1 MPERIT
7 LAKGYK
13 DDKARD
19 EVLKYERRITLDD
32 IRTATKNGLATT
44 ADIKAAAKR
53 LGIERRKAARSTGSK
68 QSKQGAKPK
77 APKRTYGNVPL
88 GKQKVVTVDPIDPST
103 ISSTFYLAPTLDMSL
118 TNNMENAKF
127 LAAWY
132 ADQIDDIKMR
142 STISDIEFT
151 ATAYKGIFGVRV
163 KVEYTDPRGFELE
176 YIKDLLTR
184 EIGDDYNKM
193 VIVKQNGRL
202 SYSGAGREVFVRTR
216 VLN

>member
-7 LAKGYK
+7 PAKGYK

-68 QSKQGAKPK
+68 QSKKGAKPK

-88 GKQKVVTVDPIDPST
+88 GKQGRFGSGMESAELHLVPDMKVTVEDST
-103 ISSTFYLAPTLDMSL
+103 ANIKAL
-118 TNNMENAKF
+118 KK
-127 LAAWY
+127 WY
-132 ADQIDDIKMR
+132 ESRKEDLVLR
-142 STISDIEFT
+142 STISRISFAADK
-151 ATAYKGIFGVRV
+151 KGDKHIL
-163 KVEYTDPRGFELE
+163 KVSMDYEDPRGFELD
-176 YIKDLLTR
+176 YLKDLLTY
-184 EIGDDYNKM
+184 ELGDDFSYRVRVKSGKIVDSDGTLVM
-193 VIVKQNGRL
+193 VKTKIV
-202 SYSGAGREVFVRTR
+202 
-216 VLN
+216 

>member
-7 LAKGYK
+7 PAKGYK

-19 EVLKYERRITLDD
+19 EVLKYERRITLGD

-88 GKQKVVTVDPIDPST
+88 GKQKIVVVDSTMKKST
-103 ISSTFYLAPTLDMSL
+103 IYLAPAAEMRLND
-118 TNNMENAKF
+118 NFDNVKK

-132 ADQIDDIKMR
+132 SNEIEDLKMR

-151 ATAYKGIFGVRV
+151 ATAYKRKHAIRV
-163 KVEYTDPRGFELE
+163 KVEYNDPRGFELD

-193 VIVKQNGRL
+193 VIVRDGEIVM
-202 SYSGAGREVFVRTR
+202 SVPGREAFVRTQ

>member
-7 LAKGYK
+7 PAKGYK

-68 QSKQGAKPK
+68 QSKEGAKPK

-88 GKQKVVTVDPIDPST
+88 GKQKIVIVDPT
-103 ISSTFYLAPTLDMSL
+103 MKKATLYLAPSPRMGLVDHFD
-118 TNNMENAKF
+118 NAKF
-127 LAAWY
+127 LAEWY
-132 ADQIDDIKMR
+132 TANIEDIKMR
-142 STISDIEFT
+142 STITDLEFT
-151 ATAYKGIFGVRV
+151 STRYKTNIAVRV
-163 KVEYTDPRGFELE
+163 KVEFTDPRGFELD
-176 YIKDLLTR
+176 YIKDLLTF

-193 VIVKQNGRL
+193 VIVRDGKLVNSRP
-202 SYSGAGREVFVRTR
+202 GREINVVTQ
-216 VLN
+216 VVD